1 MHHDLTQR
9 TLTYSAH
16 TPIMRTF
23 KHSAHTQ
30 TTYKKQEKKKTLPN
44 MCIQYA
50 PPQKN
55 KYTMPY

>member
-23 KHSAHTQ
+23 KHSAHIQ
-30 TTYKKQEKKKTLPN
+30 TTHLPSLKLDT
-44 MCIQYA
+44 A
-50 PPQKN
+50 PRS
-55 KYTMPY
+55 